1 MEILIFWLICAV
13 GCYFLAESKGRNAGA
28 WAVAGLLF
36 GIFALVICAIMPK
49 KQTQSSPRQSVQSQS
64 FGTPQY
70 GAPPPPPQYGA
81 PSDNQ
86 N

>member
-1 MEILIFWLICAV
+1 MEFLIVWLFCAV
-13 GCYFLAESKGRNAGA
+13 ACYFLAESKGRKAGA
-28 WAVAGLLF
+28 WAFAGLLF
-36 GIFALVICAIMPK
+36 GVFALVLCAVMPK
-49 KQTQSSPRQSVQSQS
+49 KQTSSSPRQVFQSPTN
-64 FGTPQY
+64 GTPQY